1 VPDVAAAADIRVAG
15 PAGVAALLSGL
26 ISG

>member
-1 VPDVAAAADIRVAG
+1 VPDVAAAADIRVAD